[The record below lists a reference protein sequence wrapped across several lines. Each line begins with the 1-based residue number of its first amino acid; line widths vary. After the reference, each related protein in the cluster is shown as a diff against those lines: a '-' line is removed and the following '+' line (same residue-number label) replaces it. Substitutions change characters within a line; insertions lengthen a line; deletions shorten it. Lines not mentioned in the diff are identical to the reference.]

1 MVWELLIPLF
11 SPSTIA
17 SIDIRKKTFDK
28 ERKNLAVKATN
39 ILHFSWL
46 KFRSNKSYQPG
57 VEKLTWAT
65 WPILGDTNVAQ
76 KTNSVQSLGDNR
88 SGRGLPVQLDVQT
101 AGEEEELAAQPVV
114 HPRKSRFVHLLTQQ
128 ELSRRS
134 RWRPWPTSTSCP
146 RVFGCS
152 VTLTARKSFSYTW
165 RMQED

>member
-1 MVWELLIPLF
+1 MIPLF

-39 ILHFSWL
+39 ILHFSLL
-46 KFRSNKSYQPG
+46 KFRSKKPG
-57 VEKLTWAT
+57 EEKLTWAT
-65 WPILGDTNVAQ
+65 WPIFGDTNVAQ

-134 RWRPWPTSTSCP
+134 R
-146 RVFGCS
+146 
-152 VTLTARKSFSYTW
+152 
-165 RMQED
+165 